1 MRAEMLTE
9 LRGYNPATPNEG
21 STKVMVMVMVM
32 MMVMVMVMVMV
43 MDGDGDGDGDV
54 GKLAGKALRVCDI
67 LPILLLSYQIRCTTN
82 QQQ

>member
-1 MRAEMLTE
+1 MVVQSLKFPS
-9 LRGYNPATPNEG
+9 LSDPAVAQTPPGRHCTIPGGGEDG
-21 STKVMVMVMVM
+21 
-32 MMVMVMVMVMV
+32 
-43 MDGDGDGDGDV
+43 DGDGDGDGDV